1 MLHIALII
9 SIVHDIFFLIL
20 HEQYCL
26 RRESIIAYL
35 IVGVYGVC
43 CAGRPTTTAIAITA
57 GGTTKLLRKME
68 IQALDNSQA
77 DASSGGGKLILSCI
91 PYFFYV
97 FFFFTPLTLYALPSH
112 WTNHQHVALFI
123 SFFRTVFLLV
133 SLMFLD

>member
-97 FFFFTPLTLYALPSH
+97 FFLYPSHSLCTSIALDESSTRCTLY
-112 WTNHQHVALFI
+112 
-123 SFFRTVFLLV
+123 FFFPHCF
-133 SLMFLD
+133 SSC